1 MAIKLTDKVLNKLIM
16 EALEEISQT
25 SGGSYDPSAFE
36 RGSGL
41 PFTKKGPKLGGAVSD
56 MEQLFNM
63 IQNDPKVPVHIK
75 EFAADVLIKA
85 PRTPTAKYGSEAE
98 LEEVPSANTKA
109 LDRDE
114 SFYTAPT
121 ADLPAKDYGDL
132 PTVKGGRP
140 TVKTSELPSP
150 QAFGGPNKGRPP
162 APTLSKPDSGLFGKA
177 KAGLK
182 KVFGMKEQKMI
193 ESLVAE
199 VLAEI
204 SAKERRDL
212 EAHYGPDMRG
222 AKASKKQLDKI
233 DAAIK
238 EKKERLKQLKDLK
251 GRRGYQ
257 GEEMSGKKQNDKK
270 IAELQKEID
279 KLEAELGTKK
289 KSSTGSK

>member
-16 EALEEISQT
+16 EALEETSQT
-25 SGGSYDPSAFE
+25 SGGSYDPSASD
-36 RGSGL
+36 RQSGL

-63 IQNDPKVPVHIK
+63 IVSDPKVPSYIK
-75 EFAADVLIKA
+75 DFATDVFIK
-85 PRTPTAKYGSEAE
+85 TGSSTAQEKTDTEWD
-98 LEEVPSANTKA
+98 LEEVPTANIKA

-121 ADLPAKDYGDL
+121 ADLPAKDYDDL

-199 VLAEI
+199 VL
-204 SAKERRDL
+204 
-212 EAHYGPDMRG
+212 
-222 AKASKKQLDKI
+222 
-233 DAAIK
+233 
-238 EKKERLKQLKDLK
+238 
-251 GRRGYQ
+251 
-257 GEEMSGKKQNDKK
+257 EEMAKKGKKQPVKDTKQQPKK
-270 IAELQKEID
+270 T
-279 KLEAELGTKK
+279 GKK
-289 KSSTGSK
+289 